1 MIKVKELLKHKGVKI
16 WSTHPK
22 TSLYDAMKLMAS
34 KDIGAM
40 PVMDKTGLI
49 GIISE
54 RDIVRKLAQSSVCD
68 LRETIDTI
76 MTKKVITTT
85 PETSLEECMQIMTDN
100 HIRHLPVIED
110 NYLVGLISIGDVVRD
125 IVDNRNETIV
135 QLENYIVGA
144 GYGH

>member
-1 MIKVKELLKHKGVKI
+1 MIKVKELLKHKGVRI

-22 TSLYDAMKLMAS
+22 SSLFDAMKIMS
-34 KDIGAM
+34 KKDIGAL

-54 RDIVRKLAQSSVCD
+54 RDIVRELSKSNDCD
-68 LRETIDTI
+68 LTKTVDQI

-85 PETSLEECMQIMTDN
+85 SDATLETCMKIMTEN
-100 HIRHLPVIED
+100 HIRHLPIMD
-110 NYLVGLISIGDVVRD
+110 NNQLMGLISIGDVVRD
-125 IVDNRNETIV
+125 IVQNRNETIN